1 MLAGAVSDTNTS
13 RYTALFVSEATEH
26 LEALSRDVVKLEQQ
40 PAVDVIAS
48 AFRHAHSVK
57 GMAASMG
64 FETTSAVAHRLEDL
78 LDTVRATPA
87 SFDKAL
93 ADLVLQAIDA
103 LQGHVRAVASGTPM
117 ADVAA
122 LVARLSATMAGLGP
136 RSPAPSAPPP
146 EPAPTAPSADAQQ
159 PRFAVTLQVSAAS
172 TQPGVRAFL
181 AYKRLS
187 TLGNVFALSPPL
199 EDLKAGRL
207 PRGRITLELETTQ
220 PQDGVRKT
228 ISTVAD
234 VTLERLEPITGASA
248 PPPQP
253 AEPEARVVGQQ
264 DQARTVRIRTELL
277 DGFLDAAGEL
287 LLATARVRE
296 VGKGLPDP
304 FRPPLDEA
312 VDRLHK
318 LVRGLHDQVMT
329 ARMTPIDVITTR
341 LPRAARDI
349 ARRRGRDVELIIE
362 GSATELDRAI
372 VDELNDPLLHLLRNA
387 IDHGVEPPEERR
399 MRGKP
404 ARGTVKVLV
413 RRDRDRV
420 VLEVSDDGRGM
431 DSERLRAS
439 AVERGLLTLESA
451 RALSERDALMLSC
464 LPGVSTA
471 AAVTDISGRGVGMD
485 AVKRVVESVGG
496 VLELESTRGQGTTCR
511 LSLPL
516 TVAMVNLLLV
526 GVGDDVYG
534 LPIAKVSGVVEARRS
549 ALPGSQ
555 DLLML
560 NFGQAVVP
568 VQSLAELLD
577 VPALPQPPEVPPF
590 VVVEGESGKVALQVD
605 RLLGQEEVVLKALTR
620 PLDLV
625 PGLAGVTILGT
636 GRPVFILDVARLE
649 RVARPRAEA

>member
-1 MLAGAVSDTNTS
+1 
-13 RYTALFVSEATEH
+13 
-26 LEALSRDVVKLEQQ
+26 
-40 PAVDVIAS
+40 
-48 AFRHAHSVK
+48 
-57 GMAASMG
+57 
-64 FETTSAVAHRLEDL
+64 
-78 LDTVRATPA
+78 
-87 SFDKAL
+87 
-93 ADLVLQAIDA
+93 
-103 LQGHVRAVASGTPM
+103 
-117 ADVAA
+117 
-122 LVARLSATMAGLGP
+122 
-136 RSPAPSAPPP
+136 
-146 EPAPTAPSADAQQ
+146 
-159 PRFAVTLQVSAAS
+159 VTLQVSAAS

-207 PRGRITLELETTQ
+207 PRGRITLELETSQTQ
-220 PQDGVRKT
+220 EGVTRT

-234 VTLERLEPITGASA
+234 VTLERLEPITLTGTVPPAAA
-248 PPPQP
+248 P
-253 AEPEARVVGQQ
+253 EPEARVVGQQ

-362 GSATELDRAI
+362 GASTELDRAI

-404 ARGTVKVLV
+404 ARGTVKVLI
-413 RRDRDRV
+413 RRERDRV
-420 VLEVSDDGRGM
+420 VLEVADDGRGM

-439 AVERGLLTLESA
+439 AVERGLVTLEAA
-451 RALSERDALMLSC
+451 RAMSERDALMLSC

-496 VLELESTRGQGTTCR
+496 VLELESTRGQGTTCK

-534 LPIAKVSGVVEARRS
+534 LPIAKVSGVVETRRS
-549 ALPGSQ
+549 ALPGSR

-590 VVVEGESGKVALQVD
+590 VVIEGESGKVALQVD
-605 RLLGQEEVVLKALTR
+605 RLLGQEEVVLKALAR

-649 RVARPRAEA
+649 RLPRPKAEA